1 MYRSSAKPKK
11 VIKLDASNIPVKY
24 LEWFIKGV
32 DAAMKAHKELEEAT
46 DGK

>member
-11 VIKLDASNIPVKY
+11 VIKIDTSDIPVKH

-32 DAAMKAHKELEEAT
+32 DAAMKAYKELEEAV
-46 DGK
+46 DGE